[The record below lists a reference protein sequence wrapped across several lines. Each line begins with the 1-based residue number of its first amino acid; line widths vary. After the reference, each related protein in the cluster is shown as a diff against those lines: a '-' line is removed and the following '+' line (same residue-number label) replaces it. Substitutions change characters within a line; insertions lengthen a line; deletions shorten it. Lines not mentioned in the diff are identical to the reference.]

1 MAKKN
6 VKTEELKIAG
16 QTKVNGRT
24 ADFATYKV
32 LEGETLYS
40 IWIKFRDKSTVGA
53 IKTANSLQGN
63 DLTGVKTLKIPL
75 VI

>member
-24 ADFATYKV
+24 ADFASYKV
-32 LEGETLYS
+32 LEGETIYS

-53 IKTANSLQGN
+53 IKAANSLQSN
-63 DLTGVKTLKIPL
+63 DLAGVKTLKIPL
-75 VI
+75 VL